1 MGHPNVW
8 QLASLAQCGE
18 PDSSGSPGADFLV
31 FVRDAVQ
38 EHIENAGTSGD
49 RARDFDDLHEIVDG
63 CVPVQTHEVWKA
75 FVDLTAYNERDI
87 DGMIE
92 YHVGQGDMTRCATA
106 ALYQIGERLA
116 YALWGDRS
124 EGLTDDE

>member
-8 QLASLAQCGE
+8 QLASLAQCLE

-31 FVRDAVQ
+31 TVRDALQ
-38 EHIENAGTSGD
+38 QQIENAGTTGD
-49 RARDFDDLHEIVDG
+49 RARDFDILHEIVDG
-63 CVPVQTHEVWKA
+63 CVPVYTHELWKV
-75 FVDLTAYNERDI
+75 FVDLGAYNEMI
-87 DGMIE
+87 D
-92 YHVGQGDMTRCATA
+92 YHAEWGDMTRCATA